1 MPYFYL
7 QTHNNSLVMASLNK
21 VLLIGNLT
29 RDPEVRMLPSGR
41 SVCKF
46 GLAMNR
52 NFKDAEGNRRE
63 ETTFVDVESFG
74 PRGEALARFFT
85 KGKPIF
91 VEGRLKLDQWESQT
105 GEKRSRLLVE
115 LDNWEFV
122 GSRQD
127 SYDNQPPQQSQDVPQ
142 TQSAT
147 TEEPVDSIPEG
158 DPQVSADPDLNEDV
172 PF

>member
-1 MPYFYL
+1 
-7 QTHNNSLVMASLNK
+7 MASLNK

-46 GLAMNR
+46 GLAINR

-74 PRGEALARFFT
+74 PRGEALARFFS

-105 GEKRSRLLVE
+105 GEKRSRLLVDLE
-115 LDNWEFV
+115 NWEFV
-122 GSRQD
+122 GAKQD
-127 SYDNQPPQQSQDVPQ
+127 SYEGQSREPATGAPQ
-142 TQSAT
+142 TT
-147 TEEPVDSIPEG
+147 PVAPDNANAAPDSSSPPAG
-158 DPQVSADPDLNEDV
+158 DPDLNEDV

>member
-1 MPYFYL
+1 
-7 QTHNNSLVMASLNK
+7 MASLNK

-41 SVCKF
+41 PVCKF
-46 GLAMNR
+46 GIAINR

-63 ETTFVDVESFG
+63 DTTFVDVEAFG
-74 PRGEALARFFT
+74 PRGEALARFFG

-91 VEGRLKLDQWESQT
+91 VEGRLKLDQWESQS

-127 SYDNQPPQQSQDVPQ
+127 NYEAQSQQASQGSTAPQAAPPQDSRSETFNQDQPQ
-142 TQSAT
+142 AN
-147 TEEPVDSIPEG
+147 
-158 DPQVSADPDLNEDV
+158 ADPDLNEDV

>member
-1 MPYFYL
+1 
-7 QTHNNSLVMASLNK
+7 MASLNK

-46 GLAMNR
+46 GLAINR
-52 NFKDAEGNRRE
+52 NFKDSEGNKRE
-63 ETTFVDVESFG
+63 EVTFVDVESFG
-74 PRGEALARFFT
+74 PRGEALARFFS

-105 GEKRSRLLVE
+105 GEKRSKLLVDLE
-115 LDNWEFV
+115 NWEFM
-122 GSRQD
+122 GAKQD
-127 SYDNQPPQQSQDVPQ
+127 SYEGQSRETVTSASQSTQVAPDNAIAAPDTDSSSPP
-142 TQSAT
+142 A
-147 TEEPVDSIPEG
+147 G
-158 DPQVSADPDLNEDV
+158 DPDLNEDV

>member
-1 MPYFYL
+1 
-7 QTHNNSLVMASLNK
+7 MASLNK

-41 SVCKF
+41 SVCNF
-46 GLAMNR
+46 GLAINR

-74 PRGEALARFFT
+74 PRGEALARFFS

-91 VEGRLKLDQWESQT
+91 VEGRLKLNQWESQT
-105 GEKRSRLLVE
+105 GEKRSKLLVDLE
-115 LDNWEFV
+115 NWEFM
-122 GSRQD
+122 GAKQD
-127 SYDNQPPQQSQDVPQ
+127 SYEGQSREPDSGASQAQAARVAPDIANAVPDSPSP
-142 TQSAT
+142 SA
-147 TEEPVDSIPEG
+147 G
-158 DPQVSADPDLNEDV
+158 DPDLNEDV

>member
-1 MPYFYL
+1 
-7 QTHNNSLVMASLNK
+7 MASLNK

-46 GLAMNR
+46 GLAINR

-63 ETTFVDVESFG
+63 EATFVDVESFG
-74 PRGEALARFFT
+74 PRGEALARFFS

-105 GEKRSRLLVE
+105 GEKRSKLLVDLE
-115 LDNWEFV
+115 NWEFM
-122 GSRQD
+122 GAKQD
-127 SYDNQPPQQSQDVPQ
+127 SYEGQSRESGTGAPQSTPVAPDNANATSDTDSSSPPPAV
-142 TQSAT
+142 
-147 TEEPVDSIPEG
+147 
-158 DPQVSADPDLNEDV
+158 DPDLNEDV

>member
-1 MPYFYL
+1 
-7 QTHNNSLVMASLNK
+7 MASLNK

-74 PRGEALARFFT
+74 PRGEALARFFA

-142 TQSAT
+142 TQSVP
-147 TEEPVDSIPEG
+147 TEEPADSIPEG

>member
-1 MPYFYL
+1 
-7 QTHNNSLVMASLNK
+7 MASLNK

-29 RDPEVRMLPSGR
+29 RDPDVRMLPSGR

-46 GLAMNR
+46 GLAINR

-74 PRGEALARFFT
+74 PRGEALAKFFS

-105 GEKRSRLLVE
+105 GEKRSKLLVDLE
-115 LDNWEFV
+115 NWEFV
-122 GSRQD
+122 GAKQD
-127 SYDNQPPQQSQDVPQ
+127 SYEGQPRETTSSASQTTPVPSDDAN
-142 TQSAT
+142 TA
-147 TEEPVDSIPEG
+147 PDSSSP
-158 DPQVSADPDLNEDV
+158 PASDPDLNEDV

>member
-1 MPYFYL
+1 
-7 QTHNNSLVMASLNK
+7 MASLNK

-46 GLAMNR
+46 GLAINR
-52 NFKDAEGNRRE
+52 NFKDSEGNKRE
-63 ETTFVDVESFG
+63 EVTFVDVESFG
-74 PRGEALARFFT
+74 PRGEALARFFS

-105 GEKRSRLLVE
+105 GEKRSKLLVDLE
-115 LDNWEFV
+115 NWEFM
-122 GSRQD
+122 GAKQD
-127 SYDNQPPQQSQDVPQ
+127 SYEGQSRESGTDASQSTQVAPDNANAAPDSSSPP
-142 TQSAT
+142 T
-147 TEEPVDSIPEG
+147 G
-158 DPQVSADPDLNEDV
+158 DPDLNEDV

>member
-1 MPYFYL
+1 
-7 QTHNNSLVMASLNK
+7 MASLNK

-127 SYDNQPPQQSQDVPQ
+127 SYESQPHQQSQAASQEQSVPAQ
-142 TQSAT
+142 EQAESSPESDPPASA
-147 TEEPVDSIPEG
+147 D
-158 DPQVSADPDLNEDV
+158 DPDLNEDV